1 MGDIVDFGAFDTEPD
16 IYSMSRGELMD
27 YLDEVWEQIGELD
40 EREPEDIGS
49 EEYDSW
55 ADEHERLEDLAD
67 EIQDLL
73 DS

>member
-27 YLDEVWEQIGELD
+27 HLDEVREQIGELD
-40 EREPEDIGS
+40 EREPEDLAS
-49 EEYDSW
+49 EEYDDW
-55 ADEHERLEDLAD
+55 ADRHERLEDLAD